1 LGYYSIAKPKMKI
14 CIYTILYFIFPFSSY
29 CKGNPDSLIN
39 QLKIEINKKR
49 VYDQQKETKI
59 SLLRSQLIT
68 VAASQTE
75 ERYSLYNQIYQEYK
89 DYTFDSAHVYTQRLL
104 RMAVSLNSLH
114 KRYDSQIKLAII
126 QVSCGMFKEAFDGIE
141 KMHADSMDNDLKF
154 RYYELKSQAYIRL
167 SLYNRNKF
175 YSPSHL
181 AEARAAL
188 HFAINLA
195 APGSY
200 EKLCYTASNFRDSKQ
215 FSKAISTYQSI
226 LAQPTISD
234 HQRAMTLHDLSS
246 LRPLPERKRL
256 LTLAAIYDIR
266 SSTKETLAISS
277 LANILMAE
285 GNIADAE
292 ILLNEALSQTK
303 HYGNTLQQKEV
314 LTALEGIAAQ
324 KLIRL
329 HINQNNTLTIL
340 IIILAIAIV
349 LTGVTFFFVYRK
361 LSDVRK
367 REAIVNS
374 QNYKLDGLNKELF
387 QLNKKLSEDS
397 SIKEEYIG
405 QFFSI
410 ISAYIAK
417 LEKIKRSSEKTI
429 RNENFKEL
437 SELAKAIN
445 IKDERMALFHTF
457 DTIFLKL
464 YPNFIASFN
473 ALLAEEDKIVPK
485 RNEILNTNLRI
496 FALIRLG
503 IKDNQVIA
511 NILESK
517 VTTIYTYKF
526 RIRSRA
532 LVQGDEFDKKVME
545 IKFSNLEQPAPAL

>member
-1 LGYYSIAKPKMKI
+1 MKVFV
-14 CIYTILYFIFPFSSY
+14 YTIIYLIIPFSTY
-29 CKGNPDSLIN
+29 CKATDSLIS
-39 QLKIEINKKR
+39 QLKTEISRKQGYDLKKENKIRLLKNR
-49 VYDQQKETKI
+49 LNRI
-59 SLLRSQLIT
+59 S
-68 VAASQTE
+68 ASQVDQ
-75 ERYSLYNQIYQEYK
+75 RYKIYQQLYWEYK

-104 RMAVSLNSLH
+104 SLANTLNSLP

-141 KMHADSMDNDLKF
+141 QMHVDSMDNDLKF
-154 RYYELKSQAYIRL
+154 RYYELKSLAHIRL
-167 SLYNRNKF
+167 SIYNRNKF
-175 YSPSHL
+175 YSPAHL
-181 AEARAAL
+181 AEARQAL
-188 HFAINLA
+188 HYAVNLA

-200 EKLCYTASNFRDSKQ
+200 EKMCYTASYYRDLKQ
-215 FSKAISTYQSI
+215 DSKAIAVYQSI
-226 LAQPTISD
+226 LNKTTISD

-266 SSTKETLAISS
+266 SSTKETLAIFS
-277 LANILMAE
+277 LASMLLAE
-285 GNIADAE
+285 GNLIDAE
-292 ILLNEALSQTK
+292 ILLNEALSQTM

-314 LTALEGIAAQ
+314 LTALEAISAQ

-329 HINQNNTLTIL
+329 HVNQNKTLTIL
-340 IIILAIAIV
+340 IIILVIAIV
-349 LTGVTFFFVYRK
+349 LTGLTFLMVYRK

-367 REAIVNS
+367 REALVNT
-374 QNYKLDGLNKELF
+374 QNHKLDGLNKELS
-387 QLNKKLSEDS
+387 QLNKQLSEDS

-405 QFFSI
+405 QFFNI

-417 LEKIKRSSEKTI
+417 LERIKRSSEKTI

-445 IKDERMALFHTF
+445 IKDERMSLFHTF

-464 YPNFIASFN
+464 YPNFIPSFN
-473 ALLAEEDKIVPK
+473 ALLAEEDQIVPK

-503 IKDNQVIA
+503 IKDNQAIA

-526 RIRSRA
+526 RIKSRA

-545 IKFSNLEQPAPAL
+545 IKFNNPAHPSATFKS